1 MTRKFLAAATALLL
15 AGCSAIPPKPTP
27 GETDWQP
34 PKLPAEQPVSYRNG
48 SLYQAGYATTLF
60 EDRMAYRVG
69 DILTIRL
76 DEETRSSKSSGT
88 DFSKDS
94 NTSISDPTLFG
105 RSVAS
110 IFGSGYSMDNSLEG
124 KRSFAGSAASEQQNM
139 LSGSI
144 TVTVLEVRPNGSLA
158 VSGEK
163 WIRLNQG
170 DEYIRISGLLR
181 PEDISPENVVSS
193 QRLANARITY
203 SGTGFLAE
211 ANSPGWLTRLF
222 NSSWF
227 PF

>member
-1 MTRKFLAAATALLL
+1 MIRMLMIVMVILLT
-15 AGCSAIPPKPTP
+15 GCSSLPPKPTP

-34 PKLPAEQPVSYRNG
+34 PKLPPEQAVQYNHG
-48 SLYQAGYATTLF
+48 SLYQAGYATSLF

-76 DEETRSSKSSGT
+76 DEETRSSKSAGT
-88 DFSKDS
+88 DMSKNS
-94 NTSISDPTLFG
+94 SAAISDPTLFG
-105 RSVAS
+105 RTVGS
-110 IFGSGYSMDNSLEG
+110 IFGSGYSMNNSLEG
-124 KRSFAGSAASEQQNM
+124 SRSFAGSGSSAQQNM

-170 DEYIRISGLLR
+170 DEYIRISGILR
-181 PEDISPENVVSS
+181 PEDISPENIVSS
-193 QRLANARITY
+193 QRMANARITY
-203 SGTGFLAE
+203 SGTGFLAD
-211 ANSPGWLTRLF
+211 ANEPGWLTKFL

-227 PF
+227 PL